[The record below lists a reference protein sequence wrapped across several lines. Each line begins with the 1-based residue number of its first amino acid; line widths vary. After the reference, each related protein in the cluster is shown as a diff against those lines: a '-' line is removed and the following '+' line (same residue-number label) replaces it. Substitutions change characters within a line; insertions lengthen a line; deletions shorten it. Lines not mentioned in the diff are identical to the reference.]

1 MADPIPAGLTYVN
14 GTVTGGAVYNAGMN
28 QIEWDGDVGPNST
41 VTVTFMVEVT
51 ADSGV
56 VTNTATIDHSS
67 ITPVQV
73 SAATTIIEVIED
85 YEVYLPVVLK
95 P

>member
-1 MADPIPAGLTYVN
+1 
-14 GTVTGGAVYNAGMN
+14 MN
-28 QIEWDGDVGPNST
+28 QIEWDGDVGPKST
-41 VTVTFMVEVT
+41 GTVTFRVEVT

-67 ITPVQV
+67 ITPVQG